1 MSGGSTRLASRRTG
15 HEKVAID
22 AYWLGSRRKG
32 ALFMPISRRRV
43 LQGAAAA
50 SAAIA
55 LPAYSRAQS
64 FDVDVAVVGAGAA
77 GLAAAKELQALG
89 KTVVVL
95 EARSRIGGR
104 VFTDTSLGVP
114 FDAGASYI
122 HWAERNPW
130 LEIAHQF
137 NVPLL
142 DDRTINPPRLAFEK
156 GRPVSQ
162 GEQAPRRTGFRDL
175 MQVLDA
181 APASGPDRSFADL
194 AAGRSQEF
202 SAAARSLTQL
212 SLGEEPE
219 RVSVADYDQLLS
231 GTDYLL
237 PQGYG
242 ALVARY
248 GADIPVTLATPVTA
262 VRYDG
267 AGVRLETPAGTVQ
280 AKAAL
285 ITASIGVLQA
295 RGIRFVPELPA
306 DLGDALDGLE
316 MGALTKIA
324 IKFDGDRLGFPN
336 GAELYEAI
344 DERSTISVDLWPFGR
359 DFALFWLGGDHARH
373 LCEAGEATAVEQ
385 AIARLAG
392 MLGNDLRKHVVAGR
406 LADWWTAPYTRGSYS
421 VAKPGHALA
430 RGLLAAPVAGRLW
443 FAGEATAGPGAMT
456 AGGAVLEGRRAAR
469 AIAQSEG
476 H

>member
-1 MSGGSTRLASRRTG
+1 M
-15 HEKVAID
+15 
-22 AYWLGSRRKG
+22 
-32 ALFMPISRRRV
+32 
-43 LQGAAAA
+43 LQGAAAV

-55 LPAYSRAQS
+55 LPAYRQAQP
-64 FDVDVAVVGAGAA
+64 FDIDVAVVGAGAA
-77 GLAAAKELQALG
+77 GLAAAKELQRLG

-95 EARSRIGGR
+95 EARRRIGGR
-104 VFTDTSLGVP
+104 VFTDTSLGLP

-130 LEIAHQF
+130 LEIARQF
-137 NVPLL
+137 GAPLL
-142 DDRTINPPRLAFEK
+142 DDRTIDPPRLAYAR
-156 GRPVSQ
+156 GLPVSED
-162 GEQAPRRTGFRDL
+162 EQAPRRKGFRDL
-175 MQVLDA
+175 MQLLDA
-181 APASGPDRSFADL
+181 APASEPDRSFADL
-194 AAGRSQEF
+194 AAGRSGEF

-219 RVSVADYDQLLS
+219 RVSVADYEQLLS

-237 PQGYG
+237 PGGYG
-242 ALVARY
+242 TLVSHY
-248 GADIPVTLATPVTA
+248 GAGVAVSLNTPVTA

-267 AGVRLETPAGTVQ
+267 AGVTLETAAGPVQ

-285 ITASIGVLQA
+285 ITASVGVLKA
-295 RGIRFVPELPA
+295 GGIRFVPELPA
-306 DLGDALDGLE
+306 DIGSALDGLE

-324 IKFDGDRLGFPN
+324 VRFDGDRLGFPN

-373 LCEAGEATAVEQ
+373 VCAAGETTAVEQ
-385 AIARLAG
+385 AVAWLAG
-392 MLGNDLRKHVVAGR
+392 MLGHDVRRHVVAGR
-406 LADWWTAPYTRGSYS
+406 LADWWTDPYARGSYS
-421 VAKPGHALA
+421 VAKPGHARA
-430 RGLLAAPVAGRLW
+430 RGLLAAPVAERLW

-469 AIAQSEG
+469 AIAQNEG